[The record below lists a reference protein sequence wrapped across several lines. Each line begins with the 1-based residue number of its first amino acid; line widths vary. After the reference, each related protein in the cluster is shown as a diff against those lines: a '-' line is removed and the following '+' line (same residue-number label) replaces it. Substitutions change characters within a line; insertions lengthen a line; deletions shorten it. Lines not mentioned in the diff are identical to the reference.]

1 MCWMVA
7 IPIAM
12 AVGQQMMSGAQ
23 GNQSVAAQNDASR
36 KQAIN
41 MVNKMNIDN
50 ANLSLKAQDTLDTA
64 SQDLSLKSMQK
75 VQAMGTVRAAM
86 GESNLEGNSMDR
98 IARVTEGDYIRAA
111 NGVRD
116 NYKRDYSAIFAEQ
129 LGNHTSTI
137 AQVKSMQAGEGK
149 VKGALEQIVDPLG
162 IGVSKLYGL
171 TDVVG
176 QKVYGDKAR
185 NALNSD
191 SAKAANKG

>member
-23 GNQSVAAQNDASR
+23 SNQAVAAQNDQSR
-36 KQAIN
+36 RQAIN
-41 MVNKMNIDN
+41 MVNTMAYNN
-50 ANLSLKAQDTLDTA
+50 AGLSLENQDKLDQA

-75 VQAMGTVRAAM
+75 VQALGTVRAAI
-86 GESNLEGNSMDR
+86 GEGNLEGRSMDR
-98 IARVTEGDYIRAA
+98 IQNLTEGDQIRAA

-116 NYKRDYSAIFAEQ
+116 NYKRDYASIFAQQ
-129 LGNHTSTI
+129 LGNQTNTLN
-137 AQVKSMQAGEGK
+137 QVEQMQKSEGK

-171 TDVVG
+171 TDIGG
-176 QKVYGDKAR
+176 QKLYGDKAR
-185 NALNSD
+185 KTLNKD
-191 SAKAANKG
+191 SAKAGGN

>member
-23 GNQSVAAQNDASR
+23 SNQAVASQNDQSR
-36 KQAIN
+36 RQAIN
-41 MVNKMNIDN
+41 MVNTMAYNN
-50 ANLSLKAQDTLDTA
+50 AGLSLENQDKLDQA

-75 VQAMGTVRAAM
+75 VQALGTVRAAI
-86 GESNLEGNSMDR
+86 GEGNLEGNSMNR
-98 IARVTEGDYIRAA
+98 IQNLTEGDQIRAA

-116 NYKRDYSAIFAEQ
+116 NYKRDYASIFAQQ
-129 LGNHTSTI
+129 LGNQTNTLN
-137 AQVKSMQAGEGK
+137 QVDQMQKSEGK

-171 TDVVG
+171 TDIGG
-176 QKVYGDKAR
+176 QKLYGDKAR
-185 NALNSD
+185 KTLNND
-191 SAKAANKG
+191 SAKAGGN